1 MKPFPHYTLCWG
13 PCPQK
18 MVEIKDLGIV
28 GYCPMKAVERPFKDR
43 IIDMYESSLNLIKQ
57 NAIK

>member
-1 MKPFPHYTLCWG
+1 
-13 PCPQK
+13 